1 MNILTPLWPFYIGGL
16 GIGLVVLL
24 TFYLKNRPLG
34 ASGSFDAV
42 CAVVFDNAYLKH
54 FKDDWRTW
62 FAVGLPIGGF
72 ISFYF
77 QQKWMFGWGMGYV
90 DGLLSPISIGKFAL
104 FTAGGLLIG
113 FGTRLAN
120 GCTSGHAITG
130 ISLGGKN
137 SFIATVTFFAVAF
150 VTTWVLYALLG
161 GLR

>member
-1 MNILTPLWPFYIGGL
+1 MNVLNVPWPFYIGGL
-16 GIGLVVLL
+16 GIGSVILL

-42 CAVVFDNAYLKH
+42 CAVIFDNAYLKH

-62 FAVGLPIGGF
+62 FAVGLPIGGL
-72 ISFYF
+72 ISFLA
-77 QQKWMFGWGMGYV
+77 QGKWNIGWQMGYI
-90 DGLLSPISIGKFAL
+90 DTLLSPAAMSKFAL
-104 FTAGGLLIG
+104 FLIGGLFIG

-137 SFIATVTFFAVAF
+137 SLIATVTFFGVAF

-161 GLR
+161 GLA